1 MKCVYEAADVLEAHV
16 IQGLLE
22 QHRITSFIEGEYLVG
37 AAGGLPAS
45 RQVRILVNDDDFD
58 DGVVLVR
65 EYEQANQSFNQQA
78 SIAEG
83 GMPRNGNGLLIAMAL
98 MVMMM
103 VVEAFRYFL

>member
-1 MKCVYEAADVLEAHV
+1 MKCVYEAADMLEAHV

-58 DGVVLVR
+58 EGTVLVR

-78 SIAEG
+78 SIAAG
-83 GMPRNGNGLLIAMAL
+83 GMPRNSNGLLIAMAL

-103 VVEAFRYFL
+103 VVEAFRYFI

>member
-22 QHRITSFIEGEYLVG
+22 QHRITAFIEGEYLVG

-45 RQVRILVNDDDFD
+45 RQVRILVNNDDFD
-58 DGVVLVR
+58 ESVCLVR
-65 EYEQANQSFNQQA
+65 EYEQANQPLNQQS

-83 GMPRNGNGLLIAMAL
+83 GMPRNGNRLLIVMAL

-103 VVEAFRYFL
+103 IMEAFRYFL